1 MTQPVLPVAVV
12 VLAAGGSRRLGR
24 PKQLLDYRGATL
36 LDAAL
41 ATARAAGAA
50 QVVVALGGAAE
61 EVTGRVDLAGTEVVL
76 NPDFGDG
83 CATSIRSALT
93 RVRDDAAGV
102 VHLLGDQP
110 GVTAATVRGL
120 VEAALPDGAGSHRVG
135 VCAYDDALG
144 HPLWFDRS
152 MFATLSGLHG
162 DKAVWKLVETGDDV
176 VPVPVAGPVP
186 PDVDTWE
193 DYQALLE
200 VDA

>member
-1 MTQPVLPVAVV
+1 M
-12 VLAAGGSRRLGR
+12 
-24 PKQLLDYRGATL
+24 
-36 LDAAL
+36 
-41 ATARAAGAA
+41 
-50 QVVVALGGAAE
+50 
-61 EVTGRVDLAGTEVVL
+61 
-76 NPDFGDG
+76 
-83 CATSIRSALT
+83 
-93 RVRDDAAGV
+93 
-102 VHLLGDQP
+102 
-110 GVTAATVRGL
+110 
-120 VEAALPDGAGSHRVG
+120 G

-176 VPVPVAGPVP
+176 VHVPVAGPVP